1 MGKVDDYSA
10 GRADGLRM
18 ARDIVKKT
26 VWRNWIR
33 KSGSGILPAS
43 MWR

>member
-18 ARDIVKKT
+18 ALDIVKQRGIEMT
-26 VWRNWIR
+26 IR
-33 KSGSGILPAS
+33 END
-43 MWR
+43 